1 MGSATSTQLTKE
13 EILELQRNTHF
24 DEVELKHLW
33 KHFARISSSRTV
45 DGVIDK
51 EEFQEAFGLSQEQ
64 PMIDRL
70 FDAFDENKDGFD
82 VISYFYNIDFISIII
97 FLFFDVD
104 ILITKNSL
112 EGFRCLAQK
121 LILKK
126 KLHVCCPFHS
136 H

>member
-64 PMIDRL
+64 PIVDRL
-70 FDAFDENKDGFD
+70 FDAFDENKDG
-82 VISYFYNIDFISIII
+82 YE
-97 FLFFDVD
+97 D
-104 ILITKNSL
+104 IL
-112 EGFRCLAQK
+112 
-121 LILKK
+121 
-126 KLHVCCPFHS
+126 
-136 H
+136 